1 MAKQSKND
9 SKPRVVI
16 IGGNFA
22 GLKTALNLPQK
33 FNVTLIDKHPWF
45 EFRPNIHELVS
56 GIKTPAMLRFPNVH
70 RADRNPVIFDRE
82 RCRGDKQVK
91 HVKVMERVY
100 EPRRLRQ
107 AWQQVKQNAGA
118 AGIDQMTVEAF
129 EQREDELLMLIHEKL
144 KSGTHRFKPARRAL
158 IPKEGGSE
166 MRKLGIPIVMDRVVS
181 QSVNLV
187 FQEIFDPD
195 FTMSNYGF
203 RRGHSQR
210 QAIYHVQMIVKEGY
224 EWCASIDLARF
235 FDEIP
240 HNLILK
246 LVRRKIADERLVTLI
261 ARALKAGIMGEGQLE
276 KTTKGCPQGSPL
288 SPMLSNIVLN
298 ELDQELEKRGHR
310 YCRWADDFLILLK
323 SERAAKR
330 VMEGITGHLEN
341 NLNLPVNK
349 AKSPVA
355 LVKNVPFLGFQI
367 LREKI
372 RVSNKARLKFKDKVR
387 ELTRRNNPLSMHQ
400 VIQELNV
407 YLRGWVG
414 YFRIQEFRILF
425 RDLDG
430 WIRSRLRSMQLKKWK
445 NPRKF
450 QRMMIRSGCKP
461 HEAHRVWVKMNRW
474 QSVMRKE
481 VRFVMNLQWLRRQG
495 LIFLDDFTRKQ
506 QPLELTFSR

>member
-1 MAKQSKND
+1 
-9 SKPRVVI
+9 
-16 IGGNFA
+16 
-22 GLKTALNLPQK
+22 
-33 FNVTLIDKHPWF
+33 
-45 EFRPNIHELVS
+45 
-56 GIKTPAMLRFPNVH
+56 
-70 RADRNPVIFDRE
+70 
-82 RCRGDKQVK
+82 VK
-91 HVKVMERVY
+91 YVKVMERIY

-118 AGIDQMTVEAF
+118 AGIDQMTVETF
-129 EQREDELLMLIHEKL
+129 GQRKDELITLIHEKL
-144 KSGTHRFKPARRAL
+144 KAGTYRFKPARRAL

-166 MRKLGIPIVMDRVVS
+166 MRKLGIPVVMDRVVS

-187 FQEIFDPD
+187 FQEIFDSD
-195 FTMSNYGF
+195 FTISNYGF

-246 LVRRKIADERLVTLI
+246 LVRRKIADEQLVTLI
-261 ARALKAGIMGEGQLE
+261 ARALKAGIMVEGKLE

-298 ELDQELEKRGHR
+298 ELDYELEKRGHR
-310 YCRWADDFLILLK
+310 YCRWADDFLVLLK

-330 VMEGITGHLEN
+330 VMEGITGYLEN

-349 AKSPVA
+349 GKSQVA
-355 LVKNVPFLGFQI
+355 LVKDVPFLGFQI
-367 LREKI
+367 LRGKI
-372 RVSNKARLKFKDKVR
+372 RVSNKARLKFKAKIR
-387 ELTRRNNPLSMHQ
+387 ELTHRNNPLSMHQ
-400 VIQELNV
+400 VIQNLNV

-450 QRMMIRSGCKP
+450 QRMMIRAGYKP
-461 HEAHRVWVKMNRW
+461 YKAHRVWIKMNRW

-495 LIFLDDFTRKQ
+495 LIFLHDFTQKQ
-506 QPLELTFSR
+506 QSLELKFNR

>member
-1 MAKQSKND
+1 M
-9 SKPRVVI
+9 
-16 IGGNFA
+16 
-22 GLKTALNLPQK
+22 
-33 FNVTLIDKHPWF
+33 
-45 EFRPNIHELVS
+45 
-56 GIKTPAMLRFPNVH
+56 
-70 RADRNPVIFDRE
+70 
-82 RCRGDKQVK
+82 
-91 HVKVMERVY
+91 KVLERVY
-100 EPRRLRQ
+100 EPRRLRK

-118 AGIDQMTVEAF
+118 AGIDKMTVETF
-129 EQREDELLMLIHEKL
+129 EQRKDELLTLIHEKL
-144 KSGTHRFKPARRAL
+144 KAGIYRFKPARRVL
-158 IPKEGGSE
+158 IPKDGDLK
-166 MRKLGIPIVMDRVVS
+166 MRKLGIPVVMDRIVS

-195 FTMSNYGF
+195 FTKSNYGF
-203 RRGHSQR
+203 RRGHSQC

-224 EWCASIDLARF
+224 EWCASIDLAKF

-246 LVRRKIADERLVTLI
+246 LVRRKITDERLVTLV
-261 ARALKAGIMGEGQLE
+261 ARALKAGIMVDGKFE

-330 VMEGITGHLEN
+330 VMEGISGHLEN

-349 AKSPVA
+349 EKSQVA
-355 LVKNVPFLGFQI
+355 LVKDVPFLGFQL

-372 RVSNKARLKFKDKVR
+372 RVSNKARLKFKAKVR
-387 ELTRRNNPLSMHQ
+387 ELTRRNNPLSMYQ
-400 VIQELNV
+400 TIQELKV

-414 YFRIQEFRILF
+414 YFRIQEFRNLF

-450 QRMMIRSGCKP
+450 QRMMIRAGYKP
-461 HEAHRVWVKMNRW
+461 YEARRVWVKMNRW

-481 VRFVMNLQWLRRQG
+481 VRFVMNLQWFRRQG
-495 LIFLDDFTRKQ
+495 MIFLHDFTKKQ
-506 QPLELTFSR
+506 QSLELTFSR

>member
-1 MAKQSKND
+1 MQD
-9 SKPRVVI
+9 SHGEK
-16 IGGNFA
+16 
-22 GLKTALNLPQK
+22 K
-33 FNVTLIDKHPWF
+33 
-45 EFRPNIHELVS
+45 
-56 GIKTPAMLRFPNVH
+56 
-70 RADRNPVIFDRE
+70 
-82 RCRGDKQVK
+82 VK
-91 HVKVMERVY
+91 HMKVLERVY
-100 EPRRLRQ
+100 EPRRLRK

-118 AGIDQMTVEAF
+118 AGIDKMTVETF
-129 EQREDELLMLIHEKL
+129 EQRKDELLTLIHEKL
-144 KSGTHRFKPARRAL
+144 KAGIYRFKPARRVL
-158 IPKEGGSE
+158 IPKDGDLK
-166 MRKLGIPIVMDRVVS
+166 MRKLGIPVVMDRIVS

-195 FTMSNYGF
+195 FTKSNYGF
-203 RRGHSQR
+203 RRGHSQC

-224 EWCASIDLARF
+224 EWCASIDLAKF

-246 LVRRKIADERLVTLI
+246 LVRRKITDERLVTLV
-261 ARALKAGIMGEGQLE
+261 ARALKAGIMVDGKFE

-330 VMEGITGHLEN
+330 VMEGISGHLEN

-349 AKSPVA
+349 EKSQVA
-355 LVKNVPFLGFQI
+355 LVKDVPFLGFQL

-372 RVSNKARLKFKDKVR
+372 RVSNKARLKFKAKVR
-387 ELTRRNNPLSMHQ
+387 ELTRRNNPLSMYQ
-400 VIQELNV
+400 TIQELKV

-414 YFRIQEFRILF
+414 YFRIQEFRNLF

-450 QRMMIRSGCKP
+450 QRMMIMAGYKP
-461 HEAHRVWVKMNRW
+461 YEARRVWVKMNRW

-481 VRFVMNLQWLRRQG
+481 VRFVMNLQWFRRQG
-495 LIFLDDFTRKQ
+495 MIFLHDFTKKQ
-506 QPLELTFSR
+506 QSLELTFSR

>member
-1 MAKQSKND
+1 MQD
-9 SKPRVVI
+9 SH
-16 IGGNFA
+16 GG
-22 GLKTALNLPQK
+22 KK
-33 FNVTLIDKHPWF
+33 K
-45 EFRPNIHELVS
+45 
-56 GIKTPAMLRFPNVH
+56 K
-70 RADRNPVIFDRE
+70 
-82 RCRGDKQVK
+82 VK
-91 HVKVMERVY
+91 HVKVLERVY
-100 EPRRLRQ
+100 EPRRLRK

-118 AGIDQMTVEAF
+118 AGIDQMTVDAF
-129 EQREDELLMLIHEKL
+129 GQRKDELLTLIHEKL
-144 KSGTHRFKPARRAL
+144 KAGIYRFKPARRSL
-158 IPKEGGSE
+158 IPKEGDSK
-166 MRKLGIPIVMDRVVS
+166 MRKLGIPVVMDRIVS

-195 FTMSNYGF
+195 FTKSNYGF

-210 QAIYHVQMIVKEGY
+210 QAIYHVQMIVKDGY
-224 EWCASIDLARF
+224 EWCVSIDLAKF

-246 LVRRKIADERLVTLI
+246 LVRRKITDERLVTLV
-261 ARALKAGIMGEGQLE
+261 ARALKAGIMVDGKFE

-330 VMEGITGHLEN
+330 VMEGMTGHLEN
-341 NLNLPVNK
+341 DLNLPVNK
-349 AKSPVA
+349 EKSQVA
-355 LVKNVPFLGFQI
+355 LVKDVSFLGFQL

-372 RVSNKARLKFKDKVR
+372 RVSNKARLKFKAKVR
-387 ELTRRNNPLSMHQ
+387 ELTRRNNPLSMYQAIH
-400 VIQELNV
+400 ELKV

-414 YFRIQEFRILF
+414 YFRIQEFRNLF

-450 QRMMIRSGCKP
+450 QRIMIRAGYKP
-461 HEAHRVWVKMNRW
+461 YEARRVWVKMNRW

-481 VRFVMNLQWLRRQG
+481 VRFVMNLQWFRRQG
-495 LIFLDDFTRKQ
+495 MIFLHDFTKKQ
-506 QPLELTFSR
+506 QSLELTFSR

>member
-1 MAKQSKND
+1 M
-9 SKPRVVI
+9 
-16 IGGNFA
+16 
-22 GLKTALNLPQK
+22 
-33 FNVTLIDKHPWF
+33 
-45 EFRPNIHELVS
+45 
-56 GIKTPAMLRFPNVH
+56 
-70 RADRNPVIFDRE
+70 
-82 RCRGDKQVK
+82 K
-91 HVKVMERVY
+91 HVKVMKQVY
-100 EPRRLRQ
+100 EPRRLRK

-118 AGIDQMTVEAF
+118 AGIDQMTVEKF
-129 EQREDELLMLIHEKL
+129 EQRKDKLLAFIHEKL
-144 KSGTHRFKPARRAL
+144 KSGTYRFKPARRAL
-158 IPKEGGSE
+158 IPKEGDSK

-181 QSVNLV
+181 QSINLV

-195 FTMSNYGF
+195 FTKSNYGF

-224 EWCASIDLARF
+224 EWCASIDLAKF

-240 HNLILK
+240 HNLVLK

-261 ARALKAGIMGEGQLE
+261 ARALKAGIMVDGKFE

-323 SERAAKR
+323 SERAANR
-330 VMEGITGHLEN
+330 VMEGIAGHLEN

-349 AKSPVA
+349 EKSQVA
-355 LVKNVPFLGFQI
+355 LVKDVPFLGFQI

-372 RVSNKARLKFKDKVR
+372 RVSNKARLKFKAKVR
-387 ELTRRNNPLSMHQ
+387 ELTRRNNPLSMYQ
-400 VIQELNV
+400 AIQELSV
-407 YLRGWVG
+407 YLKGWVG
-414 YFRIQEFRILF
+414 YFRIQEFRNLF

-430 WIRSRLRSMQLKKWK
+430 WIRSRLRSVQLKKWK

-450 QRMMIRSGCKP
+450 QRMMIRAGYKP
-461 HEAHRVWVKMNRW
+461 YEARRVWVKMNRW

-481 VRFVMNLQWLRRQG
+481 VRFVMNLQWFRRQG
-495 LIFLDDFTRKQ
+495 MIFLHDFTQKQ
-506 QPLELTFSR
+506 QSLELTFSR

>member
-1 MAKQSKND
+1 
-9 SKPRVVI
+9 
-16 IGGNFA
+16 
-22 GLKTALNLPQK
+22 
-33 FNVTLIDKHPWF
+33 
-45 EFRPNIHELVS
+45 
-56 GIKTPAMLRFPNVH
+56 
-70 RADRNPVIFDRE
+70 
-82 RCRGDKQVK
+82 VK
-91 HVKVMERVY
+91 HVKVLERVY
-100 EPRRLRQ
+100 EPRRLRK
-107 AWQQVKQNAGA
+107 AWQQVRQNAGA

-129 EQREDELLMLIHEKL
+129 EQRKDELLTFVHEKL
-144 KSGTHRFKPARRAL
+144 KAGIYRFKPARRAL
-158 IPKEGGSE
+158 IPKEGDSK
-166 MRKLGIPIVMDRVVS
+166 MRKLGIPVVMDRVVS

-187 FQEIFDPD
+187 FQEIFDPE
-195 FTMSNYGF
+195 FTKSDYGF

-246 LVRRKIADERLVTLI
+246 LVRRKIADERLVTLV
-261 ARALKAGIMGEGQLE
+261 ARALKAGIMVDGKFE

-298 ELDQELEKRGHR
+298 ELDHELEKRGHR

-330 VMEGITGHLEN
+330 VMEGITGYLED
-341 NLNLPVNK
+341 NLNLLVNK
-349 AKSPVA
+349 EKSQVA
-355 LVKNVPFLGFQI
+355 LVKDVPFLGFQI
-367 LREKI
+367 LRGKI
-372 RVSNKARLKFKDKVR
+372 RVSNKARLKFKAKVR
-387 ELTRRNNPLSMHQ
+387 ELTRRNNPLSMYQ
-400 VIQELNV
+400 AIQELKV

-414 YFRIQEFRILF
+414 YFRIQEFRNLF

-450 QRMMIRSGCKP
+450 QRMMIRAGYKP
-461 HEAHRVWVKMNRW
+461 YEARRIWVKMNRW

-481 VRFVMNLQWLRRQG
+481 VRFVMNLQWFRRQG
-495 LIFLDDFTRKQ
+495 MIFLHDFTNKQ
-506 QPLELTFSR
+506 QSLELTFSR

>member
-1 MAKQSKND
+1 M
-9 SKPRVVI
+9 
-16 IGGNFA
+16 
-22 GLKTALNLPQK
+22 
-33 FNVTLIDKHPWF
+33 
-45 EFRPNIHELVS
+45 
-56 GIKTPAMLRFPNVH
+56 
-70 RADRNPVIFDRE
+70 
-82 RCRGDKQVK
+82 K

-129 EQREDELLMLIHEKL
+129 EQRKDELTRLVHEKL
-144 KSGTHRFKPARRAL
+144 KAGTYRFKPARRAL
-158 IPKEGGSE
+158 IPKEGGLE
-166 MRKLGIPIVMDRVVS
+166 MRKLGIPVVMDRVVS

-195 FTMSNYGF
+195 FTMSNFGF
-203 RRGHSQR
+203 RKGHSQR

-240 HNLILK
+240 HNLILN

-261 ARALKAGIMGEGQLE
+261 ARALKAGIMVEGKLE

-349 AKSPVA
+349 AKSRVA
-355 LVKNVPFLGFQI
+355 LVKEVPFLGFQI
-367 LREKI
+367 LLEKI
-372 RVSNKARLKFKDKVR
+372 RVSNNARLKFKGKIR
-387 ELTRRNNPLSMHQ
+387 ELTRRNNPLSMYQ
-400 VIQELNV
+400 VIQALNV
-407 YLRGWVG
+407 YLKGWVG

-450 QRMMIRSGCKP
+450 QSMMIRTGYNP
-461 HEAHRVWVKMNRW
+461 QEARRVWVKMNRW
-474 QSVMRKE
+474 QSVVRKE

-495 LIFLDDFTRKQ
+495 LIFLHDYTQKQ